1 MDPGT
6 KVSEEDRRGM
16 ASNPMESLSLAQ
28 DDPEVKRSTTMFSF
42 GTKDKGKE
50 KERGNP
56 TNQLLEHFSS
66 WHKLNRVVAWYL
78 KLKDILLSLSGK
90 KINQV

>member
-1 MDPGT
+1 
-6 KVSEEDRRGM
+6 M

-28 DDPEVKRSTTMFSF
+28 DDPEVKRSTTVFSF

-66 WHKLNRVVAWYL
+66 FHKLNRVVAWYL

>member
-6 KVSEEDRRGM
+6 KVSVEDRRGM

-28 DDPEVKRSTTMFSF
+28 DDPEVKRSTTVFSF

-56 TNQLLEHFSS
+56 TNQLEHFSS